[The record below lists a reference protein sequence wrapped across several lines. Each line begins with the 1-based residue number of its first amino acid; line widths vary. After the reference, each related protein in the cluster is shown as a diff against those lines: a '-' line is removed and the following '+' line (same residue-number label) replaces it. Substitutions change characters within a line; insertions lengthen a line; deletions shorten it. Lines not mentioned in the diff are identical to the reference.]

1 MAEENA
7 ILVNAY
13 KASGSGIGSAI
24 EPYIIDYKTFGTD
37 SYVYNNKDIL
47 HEVYERADYCMNDT
61 KLRQECFDYL
71 NSIDEAGHALAGA
84 YGISDADTLEPL
96 GAMTAVAASSTAM
109 TAVAASSTAM
119 TAVAASSTA
128 MTAVAA
134 SSTAMTAVAGS
145 STAMTAVAASSTA
158 MTAVAASSTAMTAV
172 AASSTA
178 VNTIAKASVSTTMP
192 FWKAANSKIDY
203 VTAIYA
209 TITVGGYTLESQY
222 SKDSVSDL
230 NNICGNKSNT
240 IIFTATGYYSNG
252 NSTNVIINGTTVLSN
267 SALRNTY
274 QPRSVTSSNVGAV
287 SVPTTTWTE
296 KGDGYAA
303 VAVYNLK

>member
-13 KASGSGIGSAI
+13 KASGSGSGSAI

-84 YGISDADTLEPL
+84 YGISDADTLESL

-119 TAVAASSTA
+119 TAVINSSTA
-128 MTAVAA
+128 LSAVVN
-134 SSTAMTAVAGS
+134 SSTAINSIVKTSS
-145 STAMTAVAASSTA
+145 STTL
-158 MTAVAASSTAMTAV
+158 
-172 AASSTA
+172 
-178 VNTIAKASVSTTMP
+178 P
-192 FWKAANSKIDY
+192 FWKKVNTSLTYVKSIFSTVTMDSSKFTKGSYYNVDNVASANSY
-203 VTAIYA
+203 GA
-209 TITVGGYTLESQY
+209 T
-222 SKDSVSDL
+222 
-230 NNICGNKSNT
+230 SNT
-240 IIFTATGYYSNG
+240 ILLISTGQYDTSHTGTTNVFINGTKVINASALLNNSNG
-252 NSTNVIINGTTVLSN
+252 NETT
-267 SALRNTY
+267 A
-274 QPRSVTSSNVGAV
+274 VTSSNIGAIG
-287 SVPTTTWTE
+287 VPTTTFTE
-296 KGDGYAA
+296 NNDGNVNIQIYTA
-303 VAVYNLK
+303 K